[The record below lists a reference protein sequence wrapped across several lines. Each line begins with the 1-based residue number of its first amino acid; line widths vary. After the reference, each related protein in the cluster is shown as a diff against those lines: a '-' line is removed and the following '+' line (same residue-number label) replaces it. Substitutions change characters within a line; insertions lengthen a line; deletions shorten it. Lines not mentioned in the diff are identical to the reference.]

1 MEDDLQQEEDD
12 PLREVMFV
20 VNDTEPQS
28 QGHTLTSDDILCE
41 LREEFNNNK
50 LCDSKTNL
58 NLSKAINEVCSKK
71 LTPEKLK
78 IRLKR

>member
-12 PLREVMFV
+12 P
-20 VNDTEPQS
+20 
-28 QGHTLTSDDILCE
+28 LTSDDILCE